1 MTDDPHLAGVEVQRD
16 VLKGGD
22 RLLLLLV
29 VALSAL
35 VHCMLG
41 LLVEGIGWGWFSWHV
56 ASVQSNPLH
65 RAKEQKRT
73 RKRPVV
79 PISPLHSII

>member
-22 RLLLLLV
+22 RLLLVV

-65 RAKEQKRT
+65 RAKEDQLYQFHHF
-73 RKRPVV
+73 PQ
-79 PISPLHSII
+79 II